1 MPSAAAKPAYTPDMN
16 LDSIVQEVVDAFLRA
31 VDGEAPGLVEGL
43 YLSGSVALGNFR
55 PRMSDIDFVAV
66 TAAPPNAS
74 ALAALERAHLRVRRY
89 RRRPSFDGVYATWD
103 ELANNPAAATRGPFA
118 QAGRFHYRADTSP
131 SPVDWHTVA
140 RYGVARPC
148 PPEHRHLG
156 RSECADLVDGA
167 QP

>member
-1 MPSAAAKPAYTPDMN
+1 MN

-66 TAAPPNAS
+66 TAALP
-74 ALAALERAHLRVRRY
+74 HLRVRRC

-118 QAGRFHYRADTSP
+118 HEGRFHYRADTAP

-140 RYGVARPC
+140 RYGVPRPC

-156 RSECADLVDGA
+156 RSGCADLVDGA